1 MVNAMSR
8 CVVDVNLAERQRGAV
23 EPATYRV
30 GEPMNLTVTVDVDAL
45 TSCKSLDLALRVRGE
60 GSGFTPDIVGYQ
72 ERLFAGEWSP
82 GRHTYRRTVPAPH
95 QATTYEGSWVR
106 AGWWVE
112 VDANLGSVDAARNRE
127 QFVVLTPP
135 RSHLELVLPPP
146 ETAQHRRELQA
157 EREAEATRDKRYA
170 TGANVVCVVALLA
183 FGLGGALRYSS
194 AAAEEV
200 WGPLMGLGGFV
211 GGLLLLVALVG
222 ALSRRFG
229 ETNVQPLDI
238 AVALH
243 HRAGDKGESREEQGP
258 DAITCVAY
266 IDPNVTL
273 DSVDAHLEVNEFTEW
288 SELKNNGRRRRRFEV
303 TAMRRISRLAG
314 TSAPGEWRGVL
325 AIPDEPLPPSIEDA
339 DGHGVIWQIAI
350 VPKRPG
356 VAREPER
363 VVRRLQARLRAEPRA
378 TTT

>member
-1 MVNAMSR
+1 MAAIASMPQFQSGSSTSW
-8 CVVDVNLAERQRGAV
+8 DVLV
-23 EPATYRV
+23 EPPEFAQGDDGRLLGDGLAAAAKRWQGPSAYVAT
-30 GEPMNLTVTVDVDAL
+30 
-45 TSCKSLDLALRVRGE
+45 
-60 GSGFTPDIVGYQ
+60 
-72 ERLFAGEWSP
+72 
-82 GRHTYRRTVPAPH
+82 
-95 QATTYEGSWVR
+95 
-106 AGWWVE
+106 
-112 VDANLGSVDAARNRE
+112 
-127 QFVVLTPP
+127 
-135 RSHLELVLPPP
+135 
-146 ETAQHRRELQA
+146 LQA
-157 EREAEATRDKRYA
+157 RRKETSQTNWLLPA
-170 TGANVVCVVALLA
+170 VCCLASAGLSGVALA